1 MYSSKN
7 NQFITPIVCHLS
19 DFTKP
24 NLTLPKVCLQMMVDS
39 ETVERRRVWQN
50 VWESVLDVATGS
62 NLLWYGDQR
71 SQVGNVRR
79 RHLELVLAT
88 RSG

>member
-50 VWESVLDVATGS
+50 V
-62 NLLWYGDQR
+62 
-71 SQVGNVRR
+71 
-79 RHLELVLAT
+79 
-88 RSG
+88 